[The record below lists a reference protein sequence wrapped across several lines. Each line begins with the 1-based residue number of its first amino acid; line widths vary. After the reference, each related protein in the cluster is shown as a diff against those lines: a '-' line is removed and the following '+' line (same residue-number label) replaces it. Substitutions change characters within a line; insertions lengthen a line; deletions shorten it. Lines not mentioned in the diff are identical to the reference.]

1 MSPGTGVLALALFLH
16 LSEPHFTH
24 LENKEFELNLKFPT

>member
-1 MSPGTGVLALALFLH
+1 MSPETWDLVLVLFLP

-24 LENKEFELNLKFPT
+24 LENKEFELNL